1 MKDKTKNTPQVLLR
15 RALLVLLDAAI
26 VAFSFYF
33 ALLLRADG
41 AVEAGWW
48 PHNRALLY
56 ENLPWIVAVY
66 IVCFLAG
73 GLYSVLWK
81 YAGERDLI
89 RLAGMIVVPTAV
101 VYVVN
106 RRFIHGVLFNSANC
120 MASVLIFLFIGGSR
134 LAWRLFLNHPL
145 GERMRK
151 VPAKDPNRPVL
162 IVGAGEAG
170 AWAIN
175 VCKSNKE
182 YGHAVVAVDD
192 DPAKLNQTI
201 HGVPVKGTLE
211 DIPELCNRYGI
222 HSIIIAI
229 PTLKGSKLSH
239 VIDLC
244 VSTHCAVQLLSDPQL
259 VGSGAPQQE
268 VFRELNP
275 ADFLSREEVTL
286 DTDKISGYLT
296 GKTVLVTG
304 GGGSIGSEL
313 CRQVMRFKPG
323 KLLIFDIYE
332 NCAYELQM
340 ELQQKYGRDI
350 PVTVLIGSIRDKKRL
365 DEVFDTYHP
374 TVVFHAAAHKHVPLM
389 EVSPA
394 EAVKNNVLG
403 TKNLLVSAS
412 EHGVERF
419 VQLSTDKAVN
429 PTSVMGCTKRICE
442 MLIQTFAGNT
452 DMKCV
457 AVRFGN
463 VLGSHGSVI
472 PLFEAQI
479 KKGGPVTLTDPNIV
493 RYFMTIPE
501 AAQLV
506 LQAGALA
513 ESGNIYVLDMGEPVR
528 IMDLAKQLIRF
539 YGYEPGVNMEI
550 KIVGL
555 RPGEKLYEE
564 LMMDEEQDKMRRT
577 QHNKIFVASPRTID
591 LAEFYEQLQALEAAA
606 AAAVLGLLALN
617 GCLPA
622 GFLLPGGS
630 YVQCPAAPVLSGLL
644 LVALAECGRVADG
657 ADGTVCGAAF
667 VTMLGLMLLET
678 QLSWFPLAVLPAALA
693 GALTAFLLWNFPPA
707 KLRPGKCGCLFL
719 AGAVGCIPLSI
730 GYGELSVPLALPFW
744 AEGGMVLLQILF
756 YRATGRALFRTAPL
770 HRWLEQRG
778 AGAVNLFYSMCIL
791 SACGLLLAMRF
802 VR

>member
-1 MKDKTKNTPQVLLR
+1 MKEIKRPFNAQKALR
-15 RALLVLLDAAI
+15 VACLVL
-26 VAFSFYF
+26 
-33 ALLLRADG
+33 AD
-41 AVEAGWW
+41 
-48 PHNRALLY
+48 LILI
-56 ENLPWIVAVY
+56 NLSA
-66 IVCFLAG
+66 FLA
-73 GLYSVLWK
+73 LYVRFEFDFRQLYATTFLRDMLI
-81 YAGERDLI
+81 YAGI
-89 RLAGMIVVPTAV
+89 
-101 VYVVN
+101 
-106 RRFIHGVLFNSANC
+106 NSACTILIFHILKLYNSLWEF
-120 MASVLIFLFIGGSR
+120 ASVSELVRITLGCFFSAVFYMVGMFMLHLTVPRSFPAIYMLILCLLCGALRLSYRCVRRTRAGLRSEGEKRTMLIGGGQAGAIALREFQTSPR
-134 LAWRLFLNHPL
+134 SEN
-145 GERMRK
+145 K
-151 VPAKDPNRPVL
+151 VVCIIDDSPNKVGSYLRGVK
-162 IVGAGEAG
+162 IVGGRSSIPAMAE
-170 AWAIN
+170 
-175 VCKSNKE
+175 K
-182 YGHAVVAVDD
+182 YDVDEIV
-192 DPAKLNQTI
+192 L
-201 HGVPVKGTLE
+201 
-211 DIPELCNRYGI
+211 
-222 HSIIIAI
+222 AI
-229 PTLKGSKLSH
+229 PSASRQEKLQILSYCHNTSCTLRTLPGICQLANGEVRIEQIREVDIEDLLGRETVK
-239 VIDLC
+239 IDL
-244 VSTHCAVQLLSDPQL
+244 D
-259 VGSGAPQQE
+259 E
-268 VFRELNP
+268 V
-275 ADFLSREEVTL
+275 AAY
-286 DTDKISGYLT
+286 IT

-313 CRQVMRFKPG
+313 CRQVMRFQPG

-332 NCAYELQM
+332 NCAYELLM

-365 DEVFDTYHP
+365 DEVFETYHP

-403 TKNLLVSAS
+403 TKNLLTSAS

-479 KKGGPVTLTDPNIV
+479 KKGGPVTLTDANIE

-513 ESGNIYVLDMGEPVR
+513 ESGSIYVLDMGEPVK

-550 KIVGL
+550 RVVGL

-606 AAAVLGLLALN
+606 AHNDEGVVRQLAAMIPTFTPTRENL
-617 GCLPA
+617 
-622 GFLLPGGS
+622 
-630 YVQCPAAPVLSGLL
+630 
-644 LVALAECGRVADG
+644 
-657 ADGTVCGAAF
+657 
-667 VTMLGLMLLET
+667 
-678 QLSWFPLAVLPAALA
+678 
-693 GALTAFLLWNFPPA
+693 
-707 KLRPGKCGCLFL
+707 KL
-719 AGAVGCIPLSI
+719 
-730 GYGELSVPLALPFW
+730 
-744 AEGGMVLLQILF
+744 
-756 YRATGRALFRTAPL
+756 
-770 HRWLEQRG
+770 
-778 AGAVNLFYSMCIL
+778 
-791 SACGLLLAMRF
+791 
-802 VR
+802 